1 MARQALQAG
10 GSGSVM
16 GVTSTGAFLR
26 VHNRIVFLTTLPY
39 LSPHNLQIAPSDG
52 LLKKLAPGDAF
63 QVSGDQINFPAIRV
77 SLDTS
82 QSVTWTPEPPVA
94 CRTPMPQ
101 QLEVTGRLLKQ
112 IHAAEGDKGFLF
124 VSQPQQP
131 VMDSIQVKINAA
143 CQQVLH
149 AFRSQD
155 LVGIQAASETLLGAG
170 GGLTPSG
177 DDFLTGFFLYHI
189 RVCHSLEISPEFS
202 LLALDEVIR
211 RAREKTTTI
220 SVNRLQAARNGW
232 AEDIFLKLLDHLF
245 DPNLQPLPEN
255 LVQILFNFGHSSGID
270 TLVGIHF
277 GISSLIKK

>member
-1 MARQALQAG
+1 MARQALRVAT
-10 GSGSVM
+10 SGNVM
-16 GVTSTGAFLR
+16 GVTSTGAFL
-26 VHNRIVFLTTLPY
+26 HMDDRIVFLTTLPY
-39 LSPHNLQIAPSDG
+39 LSPHNLQIPASAG
-52 LLKKLAPGDAF
+52 FINKLTPGETF
-63 QVSGDQINFPAIRV
+63 QVTSDQINFSSIGL
-77 SLDTS
+77 SINTS
-82 QSVTWTPEPPVA
+82 QAVTWIPDPPLT
-94 CRTPMPQ
+94 CLTTIPQ
-101 QLEVTGRLLKQ
+101 QLDVTGRLLKQ

-131 VMDSIQVKINAA
+131 VRDPFQVKITAA

-155 LVGIQAASETLLGAG
+155 LIGIQVASETLLGAG

-189 RVCHSLEISPEFS
+189 RVCQSLEISPEFS
-202 LLALDEVIR
+202 FLALDEVIR

-220 SVNRLQAARNGW
+220 SVNRLQAVRSGW
-232 AEDIFLKLLDHLF
+232 AEDIFLKLLNHLF
-245 DPNLQPLPEN
+245 DPQSQPLPED

-277 GISSLIKK
+277 GIASLA